1 VKLGVAFGWYTH
13 SWETL
18 AELVETAEALGYAA
32 AFVDGDVSM
41 LGGSREVDVL
51 DGWTVTI
58 ALLARTQRIQIGSMR
73 LVHHWNAARLA
84 QAAATAERI
93 APGRL
98 QFLISIGDRTHD
110 ERFGLRR
117 PSAAERVL
125 WLDEMLTAIRGLWR
139 GESVSMNGRFVQLD
153 GARIQPA
160 PPAGRIPISIA
171 GRRPK
176 VLELVATHADR
187 WEINL
192 PPLPDRVAEASAV
205 LENACRKRGRDPAE
219 IERSMWIFTRVQKS
233 DDPARAIDEYRR
245 LNPWFGELSDDECA
259 AATVVGSAEHC
270 QTRLAALVDE
280 LDLDFPVIDL
290 SGLGA
295 EASRATLEGMAS
307 KNQVDA
313 HS

>member
-1 VKLGVAFGWYTH
+1 MKLGVAFGWYTH

-41 LGGSREVDVL
+41 LGGAREVDVL

-125 WLDEMLTAIRGLWR
+125 WLDEMLTAMRGLWR
-139 GESVSMNGRFVQLD
+139 GESVSMNGRFVALD
-153 GARIQPA
+153 AARIQPA

-176 VLELVATHADR
+176 LLELVAAHADT

-192 PPLPDRVAEASAV
+192 PPLPNRVAEASAE
-205 LENACRKRGRDPAE
+205 LENACRQRGRDPAE
-219 IERSMWIFTRVQKS
+219 IERSMWIFTRVQQS
-233 DDPARAIDEYRR
+233 GDPAGAFDEYRR
-245 LNPWFGELSDDECA
+245 LNPWFGELSDGECA
-259 AATVVGSAEHC
+259 AATIVGSAEDC
-270 QTRLAALVDE
+270 RTRLAALAGE
-280 LDLDFPVIDL
+280 LNLDFPVIDL
-290 SGLGA
+290 SGLDA
-295 EASRATLEGMAS
+295 AASHIVLKGMAPEKS
-307 KNQVDA
+307 
-313 HS
+313 S

>member
-1 VKLGVAFGWYTH
+1 VRLGVAFGWYAH
-13 SWETL
+13 SWEIL
-18 AELVETAEALGYAA
+18 AELVDTAEALGYAA

-41 LGGSREVDVL
+41 LGGSRKTDVL

-98 QFLISIGDRTHD
+98 QFLISIGDRPHD
-110 ERFGLRR
+110 ERFGLQQ
-117 PSAAERVL
+117 PSAGDRVI

-139 GESVSMNGRFVQLD
+139 GESVSMSGRFVMLD

-176 VLELVATHADR
+176 VLELVAAHADT

-192 PPLPDRVAEASAV
+192 PPLPNRVADASAQ
-205 LENACRKRGRDPAE
+205 LENACRRLGRDPAE
-219 IERSMWIFTRVQKS
+219 IERSMWIFTRIQKS
-233 DDPARAIDEYRR
+233 DDPARAFDEYRR

-259 AATVVGSAEHC
+259 IATVVGSAEHC
-270 QTRLAALVDE
+270 RTRLASIADK
-280 LDLDFPVIDL
+280 LDLGFPVIDL
-290 SGLGA
+290 SGLDA
-295 EASRATLEGMAS
+295 AASRVALEGLAPEKPS
-307 KNQVDA
+307 
-313 HS
+313 

>member
-1 VKLGVAFGWYTH
+1 MKLGVAFGWYAH

-41 LGGSREVDVL
+41 LGGSRKTDVL

-98 QFLISIGDRTHD
+98 QFLISIGDRPHD
-110 ERFGLRR
+110 ERFGLQP

-125 WLDEMLTAIRGLWR
+125 WLDEMLTAVRGLWR
-139 GESVSMNGRFVQLD
+139 GESVSMSGRFVVLD

-176 VLELVATHADR
+176 VLELVAAHADT

-192 PPLPDRVAEASAV
+192 PPLPDRVAEASAK
-205 LENACRKRGRDPAE
+205 LENACRQRGRDPAE

-233 DDPARAIDEYRR
+233 DDPTRAFDEYRR

-259 AATVVGSAEHC
+259 TATIVGSAEHC
-270 QTRLAALVDE
+270 QTRLASLADE
-280 LDLDFPVIDL
+280 LALDFPVIDL
-290 SGLGA
+290 SGLDA
-295 EASRATLEGMAS
+295 AASHVALKGMAPE
-307 KNQVDA
+307 
-313 HS
+313 

>member
-1 VKLGVAFGWYTH
+1 VKLGVAFGWHTH

-18 AELVETAEALGYAA
+18 AELVETADALGYAA

-41 LGGSREVDVL
+41 LGGTRKTDVL
-51 DGWTVTI
+51 DGWTATV

-98 QFLISIGDRTHD
+98 QFLISIGDRPHD
-110 ERFGLRR
+110 ERFGLKP
-117 PSAAERVL
+117 PSAGERVI
-125 WLDEMLTAIRGLWR
+125 WLDEMLTAVRSLWR
-139 GESVSMNGRFVQLD
+139 GESVSMSGRFVVLD

-160 PPAGRIPISIA
+160 PPAGRIPIAIA

-176 VLELVATHADR
+176 VLELVAAHADT

-192 PPLPDRVAEASAV
+192 PPLPDRVAEASAI
-205 LENACRKRGRDPAE
+205 LENACRQRGRDPAE
-219 IERSMWIFTRVQKS
+219 IERSMWIFTRVQQS
-233 DDPARAIDEYRR
+233 GDPACAFDEYRR

-270 QTRLAALVDE
+270 RTRLAALADE

-290 SGLGA
+290 SGLDA
-295 EASRATLEGMAS
+295 AASHLALEGMAPE
-307 KNQVDA
+307 KPR
-313 HS
+313 

>member
-1 VKLGVAFGWYTH
+1 VKLGVAFGWHAH

-32 AFVDGDVSM
+32 AFVDGDISM
-41 LGGSREVDVL
+41 LGGSRKTDVL

-58 ALLARTQRIQIGSMR
+58 ALLSRTRRIQIGSMR

-98 QFLISIGDRTHD
+98 QFLISIGDRPHD
-110 ERFGLRR
+110 ERFGLQR
-117 PSAAERVL
+117 PSAGERVL
-125 WLDEMLTAIRGLWR
+125 WLDEMLTAVRGLWR
-139 GESVSMNGRFVQLD
+139 GETVSMNGRFVALD

-176 VLELVATHADR
+176 VLELVATHADT
-187 WEINL
+187 WELNL
-192 PPLPDRVAEASAV
+192 PPLPDRVAEPSAI
-205 LENACRKRGRDPAE
+205 LEIACRQRGRDPAE

-233 DDPARAIDEYRR
+233 GDPSQAFDEYRS

-270 QTRLAALVDE
+270 RTRLAALGGE
-280 LDLDFPVIDL
+280 LNLDFPVIDL
-290 SGLGA
+290 SGLDA
-295 EASRATLEGMAS
+295 AASHLALEGMAPEKPS
-307 KNQVDA
+307 
-313 HS
+313 